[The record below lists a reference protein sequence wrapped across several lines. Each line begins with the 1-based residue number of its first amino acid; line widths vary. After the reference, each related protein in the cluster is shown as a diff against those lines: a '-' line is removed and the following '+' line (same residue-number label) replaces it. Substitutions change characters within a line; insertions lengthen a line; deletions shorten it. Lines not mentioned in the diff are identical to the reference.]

1 MTICTILLYYMQVRF
16 TNFVFLTA
24 VALYELQQ
32 QVKNLVELV
41 QKLRTEF
48 REVKTQ
54 LEESQ
59 VDVDGICDILK
70 DITGVNT

>member
-1 MTICTILLYYMQVRF
+1 MQVRF

>member
-1 MTICTILLYYMQVRF
+1 M
-16 TNFVFLTA
+16 FLTA

>member
-1 MTICTILLYYMQVRF
+1 M
-16 TNFVFLTA
+16 FLTA
-24 VALYELQQ
+24 VALYELQ